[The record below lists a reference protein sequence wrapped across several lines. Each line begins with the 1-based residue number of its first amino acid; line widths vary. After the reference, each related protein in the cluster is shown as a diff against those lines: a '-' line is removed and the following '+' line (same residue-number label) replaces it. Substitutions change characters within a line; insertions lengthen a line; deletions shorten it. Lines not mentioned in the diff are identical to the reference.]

1 MQIVIRAVVLYFFLW
16 FLTRAMGKKELAQLS
31 VFETILAVTIGDLV
45 QQGVT
50 QEDVSV
56 TGAMLAVGTFGI
68 LILIFSFVSYRSP
81 RTRPAIQGIP
91 VVVVRDG
98 APVERAMAYERI
110 TLEEIKDAARGQGI
124 ADLREIHLGILEPGG
139 TFSFLRASDG
149 GAGQG

>member
-1 MQIVIRAVVLYFFLW
+1 M
-16 FLTRAMGKKELAQLS
+16 
-31 VFETILAVTIGDLV
+31 
-45 QQGVT
+45 
-50 QEDVSV
+50 SV

-81 RTRPAIQGIP
+81 RARPAIQGIP

-98 APVERAMAYERI
+98 APVERAMTYEWI

-124 ADLREIHLGILEPGG
+124 ADLHEVRLGILEPGG

>member
-1 MQIVIRAVVLYFFLW
+1 MPPIPDAGAALMQIVIRAVVLYFFLW
-16 FLTRAMGKKELAQLS
+16 LLTRAMGKKELAQLS

-56 TGAMLAVGTFGI
+56 G
-68 LILIFSFVSYRSP
+68 
-81 RTRPAIQGIP
+81 
-91 VVVVRDG
+91 
-98 APVERAMAYERI
+98 RAMAYERI

-124 ADLREIHLGILEPGG
+124 VDLHEVRLGILEPGG

-149 GAGQG
+149 GARQG

>member
-1 MQIVIRAVVLYFFLW
+1 MQIVVRATVLYFFLW

-31 VFETILAVTIGDLV
+31 VFETILAVTIGDLI

-68 LILIFSFVSYRSP
+68 LILCFSFVSYRAP

-98 APVERAMAYERI
+98 VPVDRAMAYERVS
-110 TLEEIKDAARGQGI
+110 LDEVKDAARGQGI
-124 ADLREIHLGILEPGG
+124 ADLGEVRLGILEPGG
-139 TFSFLRASDG
+139 TFSFLRAAD
-149 GAGQG
+149 ADR

>member
-1 MQIVIRAVVLYFFLW
+1 
-16 FLTRAMGKKELAQLS
+16 
-31 VFETILAVTIGDLV
+31 
-45 QQGVT
+45 
-50 QEDVSV
+50 
-56 TGAMLAVGTFGI
+56 VGTFGI

-81 RTRPAIQGIP
+81 RVRPAIQGIP